1 MIRHT
6 LFAASFFAVTCAL
19 QAARVTIQETTDG
32 LILSNGPVT
41 LSISPQT
48 ASWILDEQPRAFLL
62 PHLTNTSV
70 SADWAVD
77 VRRGRAAKTVW
88 LGVQDPVSNVY
99 RAIGFTLT
107 PRSAAPQCIW
117 LSASAPPPPTFS
129 FAKPMICVRKAGS
142 PPPPKPSVKRR
153 PATRWMSG
161 TAWNGPFWRTTE
173 KAPFR
178 PPVKTAAIPLPRS
191 KPFFRPMNSWV
202 PRTRWPFFAVRPP
215 RAVSIWPA
223 ATGRQSKPPYPPP
236 SIRQV

>member
-41 LSISPQT
+41 LSLSPQT

-77 VRRGRAAKTVW
+77 VRRGRPAKTVW
-88 LGVQDPVSNVY
+88 LGVQDPVSNIY

-117 LSASAPPPPTFS
+117 LSASAPAAADLLIREAYDLRQKGR
-129 FAKPMICVRKAGS
+129 FAPASKALRKAAACN
-142 PPPPKPSVKRR
+142 PLDV
-153 PATRWMSG
+153 
-161 TAWNGPFWRTTE
+161 WNRVERTFLE
-173 KAPFR
+173 DDGEG
-178 PPVKTAAIPLPRS
+178 
-191 KPFFRPMNSWV
+191 
-202 PRTRWPFFAVRPP
+202 
-215 RAVSIWPA
+215 AVSA
-223 ATGRQSKPPYPPP
+223 ACQNRGDPVATLKNILSAYEQLGATNEVAVLRRQAAARGFNLASDNRTAK
-236 SIRQV
+236 

>member
-41 LSISPQT
+41 LSLSPRT

-62 PHLTNTSV
+62 PHLTNATV

-77 VRRGRAAKTVW
+77 VRRGRPAKTVW

-117 LSASAPPPPTFS
+117 LSASALAS
-129 FAKPMICVRKAGS
+129 ANLHIREAYALRRKRQFAPASKALRKA
-142 PPPPKPSVKRR
+142 
-153 PATRWMSG
+153 ATCNPLDV
-161 TAWNGPFWRTTE
+161 WNRVERTFLE
-173 KAPFR
+173 DDGEG
-178 PPVKTAAIPLPRS
+178 
-191 KPFFRPMNSWV
+191 
-202 PRTRWPFFAVRPP
+202 
-215 RAVSIWPA
+215 AVSA
-223 ATGRQSKPPYPPP
+223 ACQNRGDPVATLKTILSAYEQLGATNEVAVLRRQAAARGFNLASGNRTAK
-236 SIRQV
+236 